1 MNRQMQ
7 LKVKGCKR
15 KNVSKNVTGITPKP
29 CISMHPF
36 AFLLKHK
43 TLQFSELQR
52 FSINQAE
59 REGFEP
65 PDL

>member
-1 MNRQMQ
+1 MMH
-7 LKVKGCKR
+7 LDAL
-15 KNVSKNVTGITPKP
+15 I
-29 CISMHPF
+29 CIF
-36 AFLLKHK
+36 LKHK

-52 FSINQAE
+52 FSIKKAE

>member
-1 MNRQMQ
+1 
-7 LKVKGCKR
+7 
-15 KNVSKNVTGITPKP
+15 
-29 CISMHPF
+29 MHLF
-36 AFLLKHK
+36 AFFVKYK

-52 FSINQAE
+52 FAHFSAE